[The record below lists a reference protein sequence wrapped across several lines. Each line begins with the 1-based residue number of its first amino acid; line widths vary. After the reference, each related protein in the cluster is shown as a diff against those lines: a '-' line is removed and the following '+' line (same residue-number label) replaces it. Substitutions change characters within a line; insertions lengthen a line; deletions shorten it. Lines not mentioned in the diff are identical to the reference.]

1 MAAHIR
7 DSVHLD
13 VAKGR
18 AKGDWRREG
27 GWWRRERK
35 REGGRDGRGE
45 VGAEM
50 KRAAEGGGGW
60 NYHNIGHCLFRWM
73 RRSSYAS
80 TWESFTRGR
89 NVSRVETFLAR
100 MLASGEIVTP
110 DFPSPRA
117 SRGLNLFA
125 SSKER
130 VFFFNL
136 SLVILASFFLLLLL
150 LFTRT
155 RLQGLFLLWKLF
167 GMCLISRFNDCL
179 RF

>member
-110 DFPSPRA
+110 DFPSPR
-117 SRGLNLFA
+117 GLNLFA
-125 SSKER
+125 SSKGR

-155 RLQGLFLLWKLF
+155 RLQGLFLLWELF